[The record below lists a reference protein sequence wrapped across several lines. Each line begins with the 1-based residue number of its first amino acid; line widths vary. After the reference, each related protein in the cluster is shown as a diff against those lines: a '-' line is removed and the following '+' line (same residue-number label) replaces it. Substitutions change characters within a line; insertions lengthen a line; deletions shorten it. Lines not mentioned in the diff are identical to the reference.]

1 VAVAAAALPVDVS
14 PAVVAAEVDVEAVK
28 AAKADA
34 KVVVAAKWPRRTWWS
49 RRRPRRKPRRECFQ
63 RLSPFR
69 DSSR

>member
-34 KVVVAAKWPRRTWWS
+34 KVVVAAKVAAADVVVAAEAEEETKEGVLPAPKPVS
-49 RRRPRRKPRRECFQ
+49 RF
-63 RLSPFR
+63 
-69 DSSR
+69 